1 MNQFWYNKGIRGQ
14 MKNKNEAPKK
24 ILEVLFYKTSS
35 GREPVKEWIKS
46 LPKKAK
52 KAIGDDIKTVQLG
65 WPLGMPLVKHMGDH
79 MFEVRINIPNGIAR
93 VLFAVNNLAMIL
105 LHGFI
110 KKTDQTPKKE
120 LDTAR
125 KRLKNLED

>member
-1 MNQFWYNKGIRGQ
+1 

-24 ILEVLFYKTSS
+24 ILGVRFYKTSS

-65 WPLGMPLVKHMGDH
+65 WPLGMPLVKNMGDH
-79 MFEVRINIPNGIAR
+79 LFEVRSTIPDGIAR
-93 VLFAVNNLAMIL
+93 VLFVVEGFFMVL

-110 KKTDQTPKKE
+110 KKTDKTPVKE
-120 LDTAR
+120 LNTAR
-125 KRLKNLED
+125 KRFKNLED